1 MTDTYESFIGP
12 IDPGFVKS
20 VPPESQKIYRE
31 LGEKM
36 AQDECWVTFTIRHPS
51 KDSAKLSELLELEP
65 DCALEDGDTIYKSDR
80 HHIKQTG
87 SSWSY
92 ELYHRGHYPSAEHL
106 LSTLLDDIEGRLPTL
121 RRLQSEGARM
131 KIKLEFDQRS
141 HLACLQLTPEVLI
154 RLSQL
159 RMNFEV
165 LAKLPVDE
173 KKEED
178 N

>member
-20 VPPESQKIYRE
+20 VPPASQKVYRE

-36 AQDECWVTFTIRHPS
+36 AQDQCWVTLTISHPS
-51 KDSAKLSELLELEP
+51 SDSAELSELLELEP
-65 DCALEDGDTIYKSDR
+65 DYVLDDGDTIYKSDR
-80 HHIKQTG
+80 HHIRQTG
-87 SSWSY
+87 SKWSY
-92 ELYHRGHYPSAEHL
+92 ELYQQGHYPSAESL
-106 LSTLLDDIEGRLPTL
+106 LSMLLDDIEGRLPTL
-121 RRLQSEGARM
+121 RRLQSQGATM

-141 HLACLQLTPEVLI
+141 HLAFLQLTPELLI

-165 LAKLPVDE
+165 LAKLPVG
-173 KKEED
+173 EEQD
-178 N
+178 